1 MNFTST
7 QTQFRFL
14 AQECQTARNHRKMP
28 NSGAPVIVQ
37 VEVGI
42 SVRVAAEMTM
52 GHGSSGS
59 TNLSGSRGSRDPRD
73 P

>member
-52 GHGSSGS
+52 GQRVKGHGSSG
-59 TNLSGSRGSRDPRD
+59 
-73 P
+73 